1 MFGLREEGCG
11 SIVDQH
17 IDRRLAPDLIH
28 HGIDRAAV
36 AYIAL
41 CHRNLAAETA
51 AHLRGGCLQ
60 QFEPATADDQFR
72 AELDEAASHR
82 GAKPGAAAGDQNT
95 LSRQQAFFK
104 HRLIPPPCIVARLQ
118 IRQEAFSLPLCVRKS
133 GVSMKAILCSQYCQP
148 DDLVL
153 AEVPDPVA
161 GPGEAVIAIKSAALN
176 FFDILMIQGKY
187 QIKPPFPFSP
197 AAEVA
202 GVIESVGPGVTDLKV
217 GDRVAASCGHNG
229 AREKIA
235 LPANSIV
242 KIPDNLDFD
251 RAAGIFI
258 IYGTAL
264 HALEDRA
271 SLKPGETMAVLGAA
285 GGTGLAACE
294 LGKLMGLKVIACASS
309 DEKLEFAKQHGAEL
323 GLNYASEDLK
333 DGLRR
338 LTGGKGADIIFDPV
352 GGAYAEAAL
361 RSIAW
366 EGRFLVIGFAAGD
379 IPKMPLNLALLKGC
393 DIRGVFWGA
402 WTRLNAEK
410 NHANLEKLVKW
421 TAEGKISSHVD
432 RTFPLAQTA
441 DALKVLAGRKAMG
454 KVILHP

>member
-1 MFGLREEGCG
+1 
-11 SIVDQH
+11 
-17 IDRRLAPDLIH
+17 
-28 HGIDRAAV
+28 
-36 AYIAL
+36 
-41 CHRNLAAETA
+41 
-51 AHLRGGCLQ
+51 
-60 QFEPATADDQFR
+60 
-72 AELDEAASHR
+72 
-82 GAKPGAAAGDQNT
+82 
-95 LSRQQAFFK
+95 
-104 HRLIPPPCIVARLQ
+104 
-118 IRQEAFSLPLCVRKS
+118 
-133 GVSMKAILCSQYCQP
+133 MKAVLCSQYCGP

-153 AEVPDPVA
+153 TEVADPMA
-161 GPGEAVIAIKSAALN
+161 GPGEAVIAIKAAALN
-176 FFDILMIQGKY
+176 FFDLLMIQGKY

-202 GVIESVGPGVTDLKV
+202 GVIESIGAGVTDLKV
-217 GDRVAASCGHNG
+217 GDRVVASCGHNG

-251 RAAGIFI
+251 RAAGIII

-271 SLKPGETMAVLGAA
+271 NPKPGETLAVLGAA

-309 DEKLEFAKQHGAEL
+309 EEKLEFVPRRMAPEL
-323 GLNYASEDLK
+323 TLNYAKEDLK
-333 DGLRR
+333 EGFLRR
-338 LTGGKGADIIFDPV
+338 LTGGKGVDIIFDPV
-352 GGAYAEAAL
+352 GGAYAEQAL

-402 WTRLNAEK
+402 LGPAQIRPR
-410 NHANLEKLVKW
+410 
-421 TAEGKISSHVD
+421 TASIWKSW
-432 RTFPLAQTA
+432 
-441 DALKVLAGRKAMG
+441 
-454 KVILHP
+454 

>member
-1 MFGLREEGCG
+1 MKLPAFLDGPNSG
-11 SIVDQH
+11 
-17 IDRRLAPDLIH
+17 AP
-28 HGIDRAAV
+28 
-36 AYIAL
+36 
-41 CHRNLAAETA
+41 
-51 AHLRGGCLQ
+51 
-60 QFEPATADDQFR
+60 
-72 AELDEAASHR
+72 
-82 GAKPGAAAGDQNT
+82 
-95 LSRQQAFFK
+95 
-104 HRLIPPPCIVARLQ
+104 
-118 IRQEAFSLPLCVRKS
+118 
-133 GVSMKAILCSQYCQP
+133 MKAILCSQYCQP

-153 AEVPDPVA
+153 ADEPDPVA
-161 GPGEAVIAIKSAALN
+161 EPGQAVIAIKAAALN

-202 GVIESVGPGVTDLKV
+202 GVIESVGAGVTDLKV
-217 GDRVAASCGHNG
+217 GDRVVASCGHNG

-235 LPANSIV
+235 LPATSIV

-251 RAAGIFI
+251 RAAGIII

-271 SLKPGETMAVLGAA
+271 SPKPGETLAVLGAA

-309 DEKLEFAKQHGAEL
+309 DEKLEFAKAHGAEL
-323 GLNYASEDLK
+323 TLNYSKEDLK
-333 DGLRR
+333 EGLRR
-338 LTGGKGADIIFDPV
+338 LTGGKGVDIIFDPV
-352 GGAYAEAAL
+352 GGTYAEAAL

-402 WTRLNAEK
+402 WTRLNPEK
-410 NHANLEKLVKW
+410 NRVNLYKLV
-421 TAEGKISSHVD
+421 
-432 RTFPLAQTA
+432 
-441 DALKVLAGRKAMG
+441 
-454 KVILHP
+454 

>member
-1 MFGLREEGCG
+1 
-11 SIVDQH
+11 
-17 IDRRLAPDLIH
+17 
-28 HGIDRAAV
+28 
-36 AYIAL
+36 
-41 CHRNLAAETA
+41 
-51 AHLRGGCLQ
+51 
-60 QFEPATADDQFR
+60 
-72 AELDEAASHR
+72 
-82 GAKPGAAAGDQNT
+82 
-95 LSRQQAFFK
+95 
-104 HRLIPPPCIVARLQ
+104 
-118 IRQEAFSLPLCVRKS
+118 
-133 GVSMKAILCSQYCQP
+133 MKAILCSQYCQP

-153 AEVPDPVA
+153 ADVPDPVA
-161 GPGEAVIAIKSAALN
+161 EPGHVVIAIKAAALN

-202 GVIESVGPGVTDLKV
+202 GVVESIGNGVTELKV
-217 GDRVAASCGHNG
+217 GDRVVASCGHNG

-235 LPANSIV
+235 LAASAVV
-242 KIPDNLDFD
+242 KIPDNLEFD
-251 RAAGIFI
+251 RAAGIII

-271 SLKPGETMAVLGAA
+271 SPRRGETLAVLGAA

-309 DEKLEFAKQHGAEL
+309 EEKLEFAKAHGAEL
-323 GLNYASEDLK
+323 TLNYAKEDLK
-333 DGLRR
+333 EGLRR
-338 LTGGKGADIIFDPV
+338 LTAGKGVDIIFDPV
-352 GGAYAEAAL
+352 GGAYAEQAL

-393 DIRGVFWGA
+393 DIRGVFWGNWA
-402 WTRLNAEK
+402 RLNPAK
-410 NHANLEKLVKW
+410 NRVNLEKLVQW

-432 RTFPLAQTA
+432 RTFPLAKTA
-441 DALKVLAGRKAMG
+441 EALKVLAGRQAMG